1 MHIAI
6 VIKIIGILLMIFSLL
21 GNLPPLL
28 VSLLYRDG
36 VAGAFL
42 GAFVS
47 IFSAGFLLWAMT
59 ARHTKE
65 LSNRDGF
72 LVVTLFWAVLGSA
85 GCLPFLL
92 SDAVSLSFTDS
103 VFESV
108 SGLTT
113 TGASVISGLDTLP
126 QSILFYRQLLQ
137 WLGGMGIIVLALA
150 LLPMLGIGGMQLY
163 RAESPGPIKDNKL
176 VPRLAETAKNLW
188 YIYLSLTLACALAYW
203 LAGMGLFDAVAHS
216 FSTIAIGGFST
227 HDQSLGYFDNPL
239 VELVAVL
246 FMFVAGIN
254 FALHF
259 VTWSRQKDT
268 TFRHYFQDS
277 EFLFYGFILLLVSV
291 TTVIILYFS
300 GTYQSVSQALIKG
313 TFQVVSFA
321 TTTGFNS
328 ADFSNW
334 PLFLPYVLL
343 YAAIIGACAGST
355 GGGMKVIR
363 ILLIFKQGIREV
375 QRLIHPRA
383 VIPIKLGRKV
393 MPDRVVESVWGFFA
407 VYVMAFMLMLL
418 ALLASGLDI
427 ITAFS
432 AVGACINNLGPG
444 LAGVA
449 QTYADLP
456 GTAKWILCFAMLLG
470 RLEVFT
476 LLVLFTPMFW
486 KR

>member
-28 VSLLYRDG
+28 VSLLYDDG

-42 GAFVS
+42 SSCLS
-47 IFSAGFLLWAMT
+47 IFVAGFVLWAAT
-59 ARHTKE
+59 ARKKKE

-85 GCLPFLL
+85 GCLPFVL
-92 SDAVSLSFTDS
+92 SESVNLSLTDAI
-103 VFESV
+103 FESI

-113 TGASVISGLDTLP
+113 TGATIISGLDGLP
-126 QSILFYRQLLQ
+126 RSILFYRQLLQ
-137 WLGGMGIIVLALA
+137 WMGGMGIIVLALA

-176 VPRLAETAKNLW
+176 VPRLAETAKSLW

-203 LAGMGLFDAVAHS
+203 AVGMDLFDAISHS

-227 HDQSLGYFDNPL
+227 HDASLGYFENPL
-239 VELVAVL
+239 VEVVAVL
-246 FMFVAGIN
+246 FMFIAGIN

-259 VTWSRQKDT
+259 ITWNKKRDT
-268 TFRHYFQDS
+268 KIRHYFQDS
-277 EFLFYGFILLLVSV
+277 EFLFYGFIILSV
-291 TTVIILYFS
+291 TVVTVTILFFS
-300 GTYQSVSQALIKG
+300 TTYSSIGESFIKG

-321 TTTGFNS
+321 TTTGFTT
-328 ADFSNW
+328 ADFNSW

-383 VIPIKLGRKV
+383 VIPIKLGNKV
-393 MPDRVVESVWGFFA
+393 MPDRVIESVWGFFA
-407 VYVMAFMLMLL
+407 VYVMAFMVMLL
-418 ALLASGLDI
+418 VLLATGLDI

-444 LAGVA
+444 LANVA
-449 QTYADLP
+449 QNYAELP

-476 LLVLFTPMFW
+476 FLVLFTPMFW